1 MECGIWGEDELGLVV
16 MSPRSN
22 YLPMQAD
29 WSHVE
34 NRPVGMVLEGC
45 LCLLD
50 GYLAGVTAFRRGEE
64 REKQLEI
71 LQWYSVVCNSL
82 IVNKISSCYK
92 TPDPTLKI
100 TSCVPTDD
108 SLSSNSTESLEGLI
122 NIFKDD
128 DVSEEIDVK
137 SDREDTATTPQDLGS
152 ALHACDSAL
161 DLQEDLVQDLLPAA
175 GASKEPPLDGGVKA
189 RGSTIEDQGS
199 HQPQLTGAVPEASAT
214 HTQQMLEQTIHLLH
228 EAVQNFHVTVQSGY
242 TQMHSDMTRSHTIMQ
257 FGWTQFTEQV
267 GCLVSLLRTLVQD
280 HQAPTPQLR
289 DVAVQSSVK
298 SPEGQSTG
306 EVLPAANSPVAD
318 VVSNV
323 QCNPVE
329 AHLNDES
336 SQSSATC
343 PSVNRT
349 HVHSFNI

>member
-1 MECGIWGEDELGLVV
+1 MNPSGRGCKTKQHHTRKRKTTAQNSRAPSEISPLNRETAGSTVQQGTDETTFT
-16 MSPRSN
+16 S
-22 YLPMQAD
+22 
-29 WSHVE
+29 E
-34 NRPVGMVLEGC
+34 PVTKSDE
-45 LCLLD
+45 
-50 GYLAGVTAFRRGEE
+50 
-64 REKQLEI
+64 
-71 LQWYSVVCNSL
+71 SL
-82 IVNKISSCYK
+82 
-92 TPDPTLKI
+92 
-100 TSCVPTDD
+100 TST
-108 SLSSNSTESLEGLI
+108 STESLEGLI

-128 DVSEEIDVK
+128 DLSEEIDGK
-137 SDREDTATTPQDLGS
+137 SDQGESATTPQDLGS
-152 ALHACDSAL
+152 ALHTCDSTL
-161 DLQEDLVQDLLPAA
+161 DLQEDLMQDLLPAA
-175 GASKEPPLDGGVKA
+175 GASQEPLLDGGVQA
-189 RGSTIEDQGS
+189 RESTMEDQGS
-199 HQPQLTGAVPEASAT
+199 HQPLLTGAIPETSTA

-242 TQMHSDMTRSHTIMQ
+242 SQMHSDMTRSHTIMQ

-280 HQAPTPQLR
+280 HQPPTPQLR

-298 SPEGQSTG
+298 SPEGQSSG
-306 EVLPAANSPVAD
+306 VVLPEANSPVAD
-318 VVSNV
+318 VVQTV